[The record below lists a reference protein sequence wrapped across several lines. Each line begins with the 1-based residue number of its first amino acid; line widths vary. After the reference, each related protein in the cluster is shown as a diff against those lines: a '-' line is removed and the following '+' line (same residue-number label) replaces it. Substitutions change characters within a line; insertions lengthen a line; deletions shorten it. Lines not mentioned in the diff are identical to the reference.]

1 MNNNVE
7 QDKKELEEF
16 LKYLNKKELEKY
28 IKQDNIFSILKLVK
42 VEIRHSLMLA
52 YLFDPNESHGLGADV
67 LKKFIQELRT
77 SYIIKE
83 KLKNFKNLHHKSF
96 RVFTEYK
103 HIDIL
108 IKSDQDKKIFCIENK
123 ILSEDHDKQLSRY
136 YETIKEEFKGYET
149 IYLYLTPLGK
159 DPQEDEESNWYC
171 ISYKNIIKVLEN
183 VSLKNCNN
191 KIRYLIKDYKEI
203 IRRNIIID
211 KELRKKC
218 MEIYLK
224 HRRAIDLLNEILDTR
239 YYVRNIIT
247 KYLTNEKEKSKKG
260 INFLD
265 KFSTHINL
273 FFTTKTLE
281 KNFPEKK
288 PDKNPYNYYQI
299 WIGKDQIIIY
309 FICEYKNDNERQK
322 QYDAAKEYI
331 KNVWKKKLTFISNQI
346 AKIDI
351 EDLTMYEEN
360 DEKKLTDE
368 MDKIIKKL

>member
-123 ILSEDHDKQLSRY
+123 ILSEDHDNQLSRY
-136 YETIKEEFKGYET
+136 YDTIEKEFKEYDK
-149 IYLYLTPLGK
+149 IYLYCK
-159 DPQEDEESNWYC
+159 AKEKIYESNR
-171 ISYKNIIKVLEN
+171 
-183 VSLKNCNN
+183 N
-191 KIRYLIKDYKEI
+191 KE
-203 IRRNIIID
+203 
-211 KELRKKC
+211 
-218 MEIYLK
+218 
-224 HRRAIDLLNEILDTR
+224 
-239 YYVRNIIT
+239 
-247 KYLTNEKEKSKKG
+247 
-260 INFLD
+260 
-265 KFSTHINL
+265 
-273 FFTTKTLE
+273 
-281 KNFPEKK
+281 
-288 PDKNPYNYYQI
+288 
-299 WIGKDQIIIY
+299 
-309 FICEYKNDNERQK
+309 
-322 QYDAAKEYI
+322 
-331 KNVWKKKLTFISNQI
+331 
-346 AKIDI
+346 
-351 EDLTMYEEN
+351 
-360 DEKKLTDE
+360 
-368 MDKIIKKL
+368 